1 MIKTSKKCKNEDLR
15 NKGYNG
21 VIDSDF
27 LKFIDNLHCRADN
40 LKKDFEY
47 IERELSKNKDLKV

>member
-1 MIKTSKKCKNEDLR
+1 MIKTSKKCRNKDLR

-27 LKFIDNLHCRADN
+27 LKFIDSLHDD
-40 LKKDFEY
+40 LDY
-47 IERELSKNKDLKV
+47 IEDKVIGLKRCSYGYRKKL